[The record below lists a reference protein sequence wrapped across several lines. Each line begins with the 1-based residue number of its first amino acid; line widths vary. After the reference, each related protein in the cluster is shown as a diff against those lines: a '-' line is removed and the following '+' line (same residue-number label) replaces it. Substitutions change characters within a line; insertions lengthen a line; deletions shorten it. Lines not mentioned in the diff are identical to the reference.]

1 MRFKFR
7 SIVGQLTFWY
17 VCSVF
22 VAVLLATSYLYIS
35 LGALLLS
42 EEQSALLDRL
52 QAAVS
57 LVQASPNDLSAA
69 RERIAGE
76 WPTRS
81 FEQIVVRVAKLD
93 GTPVVETPDLP
104 HEIVNEVFPLSSE
117 IATSHIKIAPTRL
130 MVESG
135 KSYLSVHATLDTYR
149 VFAATDLSKEDELL
163 ASYRLRSILLLGVAL
178 LLSAVL
184 GRRLAKAAFE
194 PVNGMSDAA
203 KRIRMTTLHERI
215 EEKELPSELR
225 SLSTTINQMLQRLE
239 DSFSRLSRFSADIA
253 HELRTPI
260 NNIMGEVGVALTK
273 ERPNEEYRE
282 ILASCLEETTR
293 ITKIIDSL
301 LFIAKAED
309 PKMEI
314 LKERIHLKTEITN
327 LSDFFDAAASESG
340 VSITVS
346 VPENL
351 EVQAEKTLFQTALGN
366 VISNAINYTP
376 TGGTVKVNATQNG
389 PKIEILVQD
398 SGEGISEEHL
408 NNLFDR
414 FYRADPARKAT
425 KFGGV
430 GLGLTIVRSI
440 LTLHHGDIQI
450 ESVLGKGTQVR
461 LRFPATIS

>member
-1 MRFKFR
+1 
-7 SIVGQLTFWY
+7 
-17 VCSVF
+17 